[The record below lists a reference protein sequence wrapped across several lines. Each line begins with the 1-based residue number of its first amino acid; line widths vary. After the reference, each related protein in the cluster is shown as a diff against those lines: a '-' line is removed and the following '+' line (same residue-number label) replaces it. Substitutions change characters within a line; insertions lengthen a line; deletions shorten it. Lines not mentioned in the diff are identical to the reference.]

1 LILQR
6 SKGLTPRKF
15 MAPPNAKEQ
24 PWRLTKE
31 MLFFRTT
38 NILLIMKPTIMKLID
53 MNLAGSA
60 KLPTVFFL
68 CAFLAA
74 CGDLGQAPDTTP
86 AESLSAAP
94 AQEYEADFIS
104 TSFATGG
111 RTPLRAQNGVVT
123 SASMLASAVGVQTL
137 KQGGNAVDAAVATAF
152 ALAVT
157 WPSAGNIGGGGFMV
171 YAGDDGDATT
181 FDFREKAPLAAT
193 QEMYL
198 GLDGRVADNS
208 NHLGALAVGVPG
220 TVAGLWEAHQ
230 KLGSLPWEDLVEP
243 AVKLAREGIPITY
256 SLYSGFS
263 RSKQRFSAYPSTM
276 AKFFK
281 VDESLYE
288 LGENWVQA
296 DLAHTLELIQ
306 AEGRDGFYKGENAR
320 RLAGFMS
327 ANGGIITE
335 EDLAIYEPVEREPVR
350 GTYRGY
356 EIISMPPP
364 SSGGVVM
371 IEMLNIL
378 EGYNLEALGHNSAD
392 YLHVLTETMRRAYAD
407 RAEYLGDP
415 DFNEDMPLDHLMDK
429 EYAATLRASI
439 DMDKKSESSP
449 EQFAQIYE
457 SDETTHFSVVDKDGN
472 MVSMTYTLEFGYGS
486 GIVVEGGGY
495 LLNNEM
501 GDFNAVPGVTNTQGL
516 IGTAPNLIE
525 PQKRM
530 LSSMTPSIVVKDAK
544 PLFTAG
550 SPGGKTIINTTMQII
565 LNVIDHGMNIAQAV
579 EAGRIHHQWL
589 PDITSMESGVLSLDT
604 IGLYEAKGHRIR
616 TRGAQGAAMSVY
628 NDRENGF
635 FMGAADSRRGDGGS
649 AGY

>member
-1 LILQR
+1 MESITIKQITIKQITMMLSNL
-6 SKGLTPRKF
+6 SLT
-15 MAPPNAKEQ
+15 
-24 PWRLTKE
+24 
-31 MLFFRTT
+31 
-38 NILLIMKPTIMKLID
+38 
-53 MNLAGSA
+53 GSA
-60 KLPTVFFL
+60 KLPTAVFL

-74 CGDLGQAPDTTP
+74 CGDSEQAPETTL
-86 AESLSAAP
+86 AETLSAAS
-94 AQEYEADFIS
+94 AQEFEVDLIS
-104 TSFATGG
+104 TSFSTGG
-111 RTPLRAQNGVVT
+111 RTPLRAKNGIVT
-123 SASMLASAVGVQTL
+123 SASMLASTVGVQTL

-198 GLDGRVADNS
+198 GLDGRVVDNS
-208 NHLGALAVGVPG
+208 NHIGALAVGVPG

-230 KLGSLPWEDLVEP
+230 KLGSLPWEDLVAP
-243 AVKLAREGIPITY
+243 SVKLAREGIPITY
-256 SLYSGFS
+256 SLHSGFS
-263 RSKQRFSAYPSTM
+263 RSKPRFSAYPSTM

-281 VDESLYE
+281 ADESLYE

-306 AEGRDGFYKGENAR
+306 NEGRDGFYKGENAQ
-320 RLAGFMS
+320 RLASFMS

-335 EDLAIYEPVEREPVR
+335 EDLAIYESVERAPVR

-356 EIISMPPP
+356 EIISMAPP

-378 EGYNLEALGHNSAD
+378 EGYDLEALGHNSAD

-415 DFNEDMPLDHLMDK
+415 DFNESMPVDHLMDK

-449 EQFAQIYE
+449 EKFAQVYE

-486 GIVVEGGGY
+486 GIVVAGGGY

-501 GDFNAVPGVTNTQGL
+501 GDFNAVPGVTNSQGL
-516 IGTAPNLIE
+516 IGTAANLIE

-530 LSSMTPSIVVKDAK
+530 LSSMTPSIVAKDGK

-550 SPGGKTIINTTMQII
+550 SPGGKTIINTTMQTI

-589 PDITSMESGVLSLDT
+589 PDLTSTESGVLSPDT
-604 IGLYEAKGHRIR
+604 IRLYEAKGHRLRIR
-616 TRGAQGAAMSVY
+616 GTQGAAMSVY